1 MFLYPANRMTRIVV
15 KRFFNPL
22 LMSDFIFERTTHG
35 RRQKKLLKVLHKFSG
50 DVIRNR
56 MANPRKS
63 EPGQGKKHVAFLDLI
78 LDARTEDGKALSFED
93 IQEEVDTFMFAG
105 HDTISIALTW
115 MFYNLGLHQD
125 IQVPKF
131 RMKCDF

>member
-1 MFLYPANRMTRIVV
+1 MFFYPANRMTRIVV

-22 LMSDFIFERTTHG
+22 LKSDFIFERTAHG
-35 RRQKKLLKVLHKFSG
+35 RRQKKLLEVLHKFSG